1 MNKELGSILAMA
13 IGMQAGLMPHT
24 LRRVARLKPTGKN
37 AKPQDEQS
45 QAILAA
51 QAKREKRAAKRLG
64 EQI

>member
-13 IGMQAGLMPHT
+13 AGMQASLFPHT
-24 LRRVARLKPTGKN
+24 LRRIQKLKPTGKN
-37 AKPQDEQS
+37 SKPQDDQH

-64 EQI
+64 KQI